1 MGSRESICE
10 RRCVPTE
17 ALEERR
23 LRLVAVLHLPTGP
36 GSSTAFSLARASIRS
51 AG

>member
-23 LRLVAVLHLPTGP
+23 LRLVAVVAHRSGI
-36 GSSTAFSLARASIRS
+36 STAFSLARASIRS